1 MKRKVSATQKK
12 NDVSS
17 LSTYHKIVEQNLMI
31 IVHEC

>member
-1 MKRKVSATQKK
+1 MKWKVITTKK

-31 IVHEC
+31 IVHVC